1 MSICAFY
8 MHRRNLTSFISGHNN
23 GPRYL
28 RLMAISTTEILGT
41 VPLGTFFIVH
51 NVKMGITPW
60 TGWANMHSH
69 YSAVEQ
75 VAGFTW
81 KNDPQMALGLE
92 MGRWLLVACAFIFFA
107 LFGLSAEARE
117 NYYRLYKSLT
127 RRISTS
133 SSAPDGAPHAYVF
146 HSRCFS
152 VLIYWSSCYLFLQYS
167 ISSFCEETRK
177 QWRHGSYP
185 SQVPNGSEG
194 QLEFERPTHAHR
206 PIFGPVHFYGKHS

>member
-1 MSICAFY
+1 MAISEFY
-8 MHRRNLTSFISGHNN
+8 ERRRNHMRLISGHNN
-23 GPRYL
+23 GGQYL

-41 VPLGTFFIVH
+41 IPLATFYIH
-51 NVKMGITPW
+51 QNVKMGITPW
-60 TGWANMHSH
+60 TGWANMHRH

-81 KNDPQMALGLE
+81 KNDPQLALALE
-92 MGRWLLVACAFIFFA
+92 MFRWSLVACAFIFFA
-107 LFGLSAEARE
+107 LFGLSVEARE

-127 RRISTS
+127 RRIRTS

-152 VLIYWSSCYLFLQYS
+152 VLIYWGSCYLFLQYS
-167 ISSFCEETRK
+167 ISPFCEETRK
-177 QWRHGSYP
+177 RWRHGSYP

-194 QLEFERPTHAHR
+194 QLEFERPTHTHR
-206 PIFGPVHFYGKHS
+206 PIFGPVHFYGNHS

>member
-8 MHRRNLTSFISGHNN
+8 MHRRNLTRSVSGHNN

-28 RLMAISTTEILGT
+28 RLIAISTTEILGT

-60 TGWANMHSH
+60 TSWANMHSH

-92 MGRWLLVACAFIFFA
+92 MGRWLVVACAFIFFA
-107 LFGLSAEARE
+107 LFGLSVEARE
-117 NYYRLYKSLT
+117 KYYRLYKSLT
-127 RRISTS
+127 RRTSIRTS
-133 SSAPDGAPHAYVF
+133 SSASDGAPHAYVVR
-146 HSRCFS
+146 SRCFS
-152 VLIYWSSCYLFLQYS
+152 VLVYWGSCCLFPQYS
-167 ISSFCEETRK
+167 ISPFCEETRK
-177 QWRHGSYP
+177 R
-185 SQVPNGSEG
+185 
-194 QLEFERPTHAHR
+194 
-206 PIFGPVHFYGKHS
+206 